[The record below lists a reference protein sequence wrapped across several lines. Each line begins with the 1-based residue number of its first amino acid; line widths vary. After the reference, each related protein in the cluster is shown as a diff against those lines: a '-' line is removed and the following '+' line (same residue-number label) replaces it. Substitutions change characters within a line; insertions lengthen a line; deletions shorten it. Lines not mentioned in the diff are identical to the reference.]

1 MAGRYASALFEL
13 ASDEKT
19 LDAVTAD
26 LERFEALIAG
36 SDDLRRLVRSPVF
49 SAEEQTRAVS
59 MILERAGIGGLAAKF
74 IRLVAQNRRLFAVRD
89 MSRAFKALV
98 ARARGETTAHVTTA
112 QPLSPDHLA
121 TLKDSIERT
130 TRKTVTLDVKV
141 DPGLIGGLTVK
152 IGSRLIDASLRT
164 KLQSMK
170 LAMKEVG

>member
-19 LDAVTAD
+19 LDAVSAD
-26 LERFEALIAG
+26 LERFDALIAG

-49 SAEEQTRAVS
+49 SAEEQTKAVS
-59 MILERAGIGGLAAKF
+59 TILERAGIGGLAAKF

-89 MSRAFKALV
+89 MIRAFKALV

-130 TRKTVTLDVKV
+130 TGKTVTLDVKV